1 MPEPQPQHGQGQGN
15 SNTSPFGTTPQGTAP
30 QPPQGAPAQPPG
42 PAGNPSG
49 GPGPASG
56 PSIDS
61 AVLEKCNTV
70 IDQYR
75 AGTVSKA
82 RAYVE
87 LQKSIPADDEDVFYA
102 ALEAQ
107 MRAIDSIDRLRDTA
121 MPRGLATATGLG
133 GGPAGG
139 PHEDN
144 GPQGAG
150 DDLLGK
156 RARSPDAEDDADVEH
171 RSTRKRLDTQLFA
184 WSVGNEIDKAILPAT
199 VVETN
204 RQLENFSRDL
214 KGAKTHL
221 LNATSR
227 PQFPDEEW
235 GNILSGR
242 VVDLDRV
249 LSSIYSVSVNHKS
262 VERVGALE
270 LTFGH
275 ATPSKTVKTYGDW
288 VTAWSATSEAVL
300 FILPHLKADLDAYAK
315 HIQAYFRS
323 LPSEGIYP
331 QRVINYDR
339 AVRIRVSERR
349 DTRLTDFFAFSDLQ
363 LMWIHGPMVPDAPR
377 TSGGNSG
384 RSRRAD
390 GRPDAR
396 VRDPC
401 NRWNA
406 GSCPNSTSSCKYA
419 HVCRKCRSNRHAEG
433 SCTASD

>member
-1 MPEPQPQHGQGQGN
+1 MGKGKGTRTRPPLAQRLKVPLLSRLKEPLL
-15 SNTSPFGTTPQGTAP
+15 SRL
-30 QPPQGAPAQPPG
+30 G
-42 PAGNPSG
+42 P
-49 GPGPASG
+49 
-56 PSIDS
+56 
-61 AVLEKCNTV
+61 
-70 IDQYR
+70 
-75 AGTVSKA
+75 
-82 RAYVE
+82 
-87 LQKSIPADDEDVFYA
+87 
-102 ALEAQ
+102 
-107 MRAIDSIDRLRDTA
+107 RAIRV
-121 MPRGLATATGLG
+121 
-133 GGPAGG
+133 GGPAPRRDPPSTPLSSRSATPSLTNTEPVLLARLGLTSSSRKAYPPTTRTSSTLPSKRKCARLTASIDCVTPPCRADSQPQPALAVG
-139 PHEDN
+139 PLANEL
-144 GPQGAG
+144 GPRTPKMTPTSSTDPRASGSTLSSSLGASETR
-150 DDLLGK
+150 LT
-156 RARSPDAEDDADVEH
+156 RRSSP
-171 RSTRKRLDTQLFA
+171 
-184 WSVGNEIDKAILPAT
+184 P
-199 VVETN
+199 
-204 RQLENFSRDL
+204 
-214 KGAKTHL
+214 L

-249 LSSIYSVSVNHKS
+249 LSSI
-262 VERVGALE
+262 
-270 LTFGH
+270 FGH

-331 QRVINYDR
+331 QRVIN
-339 AVRIRVSERR
+339 
-349 DTRLTDFFAFSDLQ
+349 DFFAFSDLQ

-377 TSGGNSG
+377 PSGGNSG